1 MPQQAPDPI
10 LGISDAFKACT
21 HPDKLNLGV
30 GAYRTDDLQP
40 LVLDVVKK
48 VFIHST
54 LCSTLLPYHM
64 TSSHGCPADQPQSPR
79 AMPNMYVGS

>member
-48 VFIHST
+48 VTIHST
-54 LCSTLLPYHM
+54 LYT
-64 TSSHGCPADQPQSPR
+64 TE
-79 AMPNMYVGS
+79 